1 MQLIKDR
8 CANRTGAMSRA
19 ALMLMPGSM
28 PATKEELLSA
38 VNLTDWQDLYA
49 KAVGC
54 VEALAAPTNAIKYA
68 SMSATTLTW
77 FKGGA
82 FTIPSPPAG
91 LTGYYGMMPDRI
103 DIDVAGVS
111 AVTANRGFAHMFLH
125 HTTDIAPNSN
135 YVKYIRRDGE
145 GELAYILKFNRT
157 VKATH
162 LLYYGVSDS
171 ATGAN
176 HSSFKVSVRVDGA
189 WVEVLNATR
198 SSSKTAMALTAP
210 TYGKEFRVEFTGF
223 VLGSTSACTNKGV
236 MLLTDELPTDVP
248 VPDVGWGVLV
258 NYGLGQLGTSAIYE
272 IEKPQYGSLL
282 PCSIGTISD
291 PLGAGD
297 FKISKVTNLV
307 SSDAP
312 SMADFKYYYGTLEVL

>member
-8 CANRTGAMSRA
+8 CAIRTGALSRA
-19 ALMLMPGSM
+19 ALMLMPGTM
-28 PATKEELLSA
+28 PATKEELLAA
-38 VNLTDWQDLYA
+38 VNLTDWQDVYA

-54 VEALAAPTNAIKYA
+54 VEAVASPTNAIKFA
-68 SMSATTLTW
+68 PMSATTLTW
-77 FKGGA
+77 LKGGA
-82 FTIPSPPAG
+82 FAIPSPPAG

-125 HTTDIAPNSN
+125 HTTDVAPNIN
-135 YVKYIRRDGE
+135 YVKYIRREGE

-162 LLYYGVSDS
+162 LLHYGQADS

-176 HSSFKVSVRVDGA
+176 HSGFKVSVRVDGD
-189 WVEVLNATR
+189 WVEVMNAART
-198 SSSKTAMALTAP
+198 SSKNAMALNAP
-210 TYGKEFRVEFTGF
+210 TYGKEFRIEFTGF
-223 VLGSTSACTNKGV
+223 PSVSPAASTNKGI
-236 MLLTDELPTDVP
+236 MLLTDEFPTDVP
-248 VPDVGWGVLV
+248 VPAVGWGILV
-258 NYGLGQLGTSAIYE
+258 NYGLGQIGTSAIYE
-272 IEKPQYGSLL
+272 IEKPQYGSML
-282 PCSIGTISD
+282 PCIIGTISD
-291 PLGAGD
+291 PLGSGD
-297 FKISKVTNLV
+297 FKISKVNGLV